1 MNPSLPTLPIFDCSI
16 VFGDGKAERQ
26 CQYLSRGVA
35 GRVSSFVKDSCS
47 EESELILNSEEDAR
61 THRAAGERVVDCQS
75 GGCCGRGRR
84 VRGTAG
90 LSMFGTGLCSLAL
103 VLQFSKLA
111 PANVLIFLGGIGV
124 LFAFQPENVP
134 IHIPLLRCQSFP

>member
-35 GRVSSFVKDSCS
+35 GLVSSFVKDSCS

-90 LSMFGTGLCSLAL
+90 LSMFGMVCVASL
-103 VLQFSKLA
+103 
-111 PANVLIFLGGIGV
+111 
-124 LFAFQPENVP
+124 LFCNFWSFVP
-134 IHIPLLRCQSFP
+134 RTYWSFFA